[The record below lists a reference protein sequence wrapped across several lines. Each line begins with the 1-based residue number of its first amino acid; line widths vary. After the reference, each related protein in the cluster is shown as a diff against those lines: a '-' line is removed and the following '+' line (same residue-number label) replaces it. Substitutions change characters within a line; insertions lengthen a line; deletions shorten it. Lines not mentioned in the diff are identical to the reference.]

1 MEEENKEPSIISV
14 SCWSTSS
21 VVSRF
26 FTRNMASLVGF
37 IYFISES
44 IRNKTKIKQ
53 RPTSLVRVK
62 YIGERILAR
71 TQQTRDGLR

>member
-1 MEEENKEPSIISV
+1 MEEENKEPGIISV
-14 SCWSTSS
+14 SCCRTST
-21 VVSRF
+21 VVSRL
-26 FTRNMASLVGF
+26 FTGNTASLVGF

-53 RPTSLVRVK
+53 RPTSLGRVK